1 LHDANGTWNGGI
13 SSKLGWFTA
22 IRPEMWAFH
31 GGLQE
36 AWYREFRCILLDL
49 NSKMEFGVLQLI
61 RLKAHPGQV
70 MHILLRDWVGNL
82 GMSSMGNKCAVFQ

>member
-1 LHDANGTWNGGI
+1 
-13 SSKLGWFTA
+13 
-22 IRPEMWAFH
+22 MWAFH

-36 AWYREFRCILLDL
+36 AWYREFRCIFLDL